1 MKTLVPAR
9 GPDRAPDS
17 APTRAEYAA
26 VRAWLQGLRPVAVAS
41 RWLSFD
47 PDTEWSELEATR
59 ALKTL
64 RTTLAQLALR
74 HGREPL
80 AKLLAARA
88 PGAEAVESMLAGLRE
103 LERLGSPAPAL
114 QHDIRLWFAAPLA
127 RRLANAGV
135 RTLGDLM
142 ALANDLGASWWRRVP
157 RVGRHAAATVVRTL
171 VAAEA
176 TLGRL
181 GAHVTGAP
189 LPVPLLVP
197 PLTPAAPRAVPL
209 EAIRLPAQFDGSA
222 GVNRGELRRC
232 RIAATNDYAA
242 IQTWLSLWPAGSHT
256 WRAYRKEAERFL
268 AWAILERGKA
278 FSDLLTDDC
287 VAYRA
292 FLATPER
299 GLRWNGP
306 PVARHLPGWRP
317 FQGALSLRSRA
328 YAEQVLG
335 ALCAWL
341 VGRHYLDSNPWEG
354 VPALR
359 VAEPA
364 IDPERAV
371 PEPIWQ
377 VLVPWLAEQAADGAR
392 WRTIRAAVLLLRDS
406 GMRIF
411 EAAAAERAELR
422 PVAGDGPLWG
432 EVRIVG
438 KRNKVRQVPVSRRTH
453 DALTLHWRDRGVE
466 HTGEGPLLVPAEAD
480 TLPRVR
486 AKVAA
491 GRAGYSDRGL
501 RKLVERAADEFR
513 SYLEQAHPALL
524 AQSGHLHPHAY
535 RHAFGTAS
543 AEADVPVDVVQ
554 SYLGHASPA
563 TTAIYNKA
571 GARRRQRE
579 IAKLLAQ

>member
-1 MKTLVPAR
+1 MTDAA
-9 GPDRAPDS
+9 PDRT
-17 APTRAEYAA
+17 PTRAEYAA
-26 VRAWLQGLRPVAVAS
+26 VRAALQGLRPVAVAS
-41 RWLSFD
+41 RWLSAD
-47 PDTEWSELEATR
+47 PDTEWTELEATR

-64 RTTLAQLALR
+64 RATLAQLALR

-80 AKLLAARA
+80 ARLLAGRT
-88 PGAEAVESMLAGLRE
+88 PGATAVESMLAGLRE

-114 QHDIRLWFAAPLA
+114 KHDVRLWFAAPLA

-157 RVGRHAAATVVRTL
+157 RVGHHAAATVVRTL
-171 VAAEA
+171 VAAEG

-189 LPVPLLVP
+189 LPVPLLAP
-197 PLTPAAPRAVPL
+197 PLTPTAPRAVPL
-209 EAIRLPAQFDGSA
+209 AAIRLPAQFDGSA
-222 GVNRGELRRC
+222 GANRGELRRC
-232 RIAATNDYAA
+232 RISADNDYAA

-287 VAYRA
+287 LAYRA
-292 FLATPER
+292 FLAMPER
-299 GLRWNGP
+299 GPRWSGP

-328 YAEQVLG
+328 YAEQVLS

-341 VGRHYLDSNPWEG
+341 VGRHYLDSNPWDG

-377 VLVPWLAEQAADGAR
+377 VLVPWLSEQATDNAQ
-392 WRTIRAAVLLLRDS
+392 WRAIRAAVLLLHDS

-438 KRNKVRQVPVSRRTH
+438 KRNKVRWVPVSRRAH
-453 DALTLHWRDRGVE
+453 EALTVHWRDRGVE

-480 TLPRVR
+480 TLPRAR

-491 GRAGYSDRGL
+491 GRVGYSDRGL
-501 RKLVERAADEFR
+501 RKLVHQAAEGLRD
-513 SYLEQAHPALL
+513 YLEQTQPDLT
-524 AQSGHLHPHAY
+524 AQARHLHPHAY
-535 RHAFGTAS
+535 RHAFGTA
-543 AEADVPVDVVQ
+543 ATEADVPVDVVQ
-554 SYLGHASPA
+554 SYLGHASTS

>member
-1 MKTLVPAR
+1 MKTSPA
-9 GPDRAPDS
+9 A
-17 APTRAEYAA
+17 AVPTRAQYAA
-26 VRAWLQGLRPVAVAS
+26 LRAWLQGVRPAAVAS
-41 RWLSFD
+41 RWLSVD
-47 PDTEWSELEATR
+47 PDAEWSDAEALR
-59 ALKTL
+59 AL
-64 RTTLAQLALR
+64 RAMRAELAQLALR

-80 AKLLAARA
+80 ATLLASGTH
-88 PGAEAVESMLAGLRE
+88 GAAAVDALLPGLRD
-103 LERLGSPAPAL
+103 LERLGSPAPSPKHGV
-114 QHDIRLWFAAPLA
+114 QLWFAAPLA

-135 RTLGDLM
+135 RTLGELM
-142 ALANDLGASWWRRVP
+142 TMANDLGASWWRRVP

-171 VAAEA
+171 VASEA

-181 GAHVTGAP
+181 GAHVTGAA
-189 LPVPLLVP
+189 LPAPLLAP

-222 GVNRGELRRC
+222 GVNRGEPRRC
-232 RIAATNDYAA
+232 RITATNDYAA

-287 VAYRA
+287 LAYRT
-292 FLATPER
+292 FLATPAR
-299 GLRWNGP
+299 GPRWNGP
-306 PVARHLPGWRP
+306 PVARNLPGWRP
-317 FQGALSLRSRA
+317 FQDALSPRSRA
-328 YAEQVLG
+328 YAEQVLD

-371 PEPIWQ
+371 PDPIWQ
-377 VLVPWLAEQAADGAR
+377 VLVPWLAQQAAEDAR

-422 PVAGDGPLWG
+422 ASGGDGPLWG
-432 EVRIVG
+432 EVRVVG
-438 KRNKVRQVPVSRRTH
+438 KRNKVRCVPVSRRAYE
-453 DALTLHWRDRGVE
+453 ALALHWRDRGVE
-466 HTGEGPLLVPAEAD
+466 HAGEGPLLVPALAD

-501 RKLVERAADEFR
+501 RKLVERAAEAFKA
-513 SYLEQAHPALL
+513 YLEQAHPELV
-524 AQSGHLHPHAY
+524 AQSAHLHPHAY

-563 TTAIYNKA
+563 TTAIYSKA

>member
-1 MKTLVPAR
+1 MTRSPTAAVAVLTR
-9 GPDRAPDS
+9 
-17 APTRAEYAA
+17 APTRAQFAA
-26 VRAWLQGLRPVAVAS
+26 MRAWLQGVRPAAVAS
-41 RWLSFD
+41 RWLSAD
-47 PDTEWSELEATR
+47 PDAEWTDAEAQR
-59 ALKTL
+59 ALRAI
-64 RTTLAQLALR
+64 RTDLAQLALR

-80 AKLLAARA
+80 AKLLASGTH
-88 PGAEAVESMLAGLRE
+88 GAAAVDALLPGLRD
-103 LERLGSPAPAL
+103 LERLGSPAPSPKHGV
-114 QHDIRLWFAAPLA
+114 QLWFAAPLA

-135 RTLGDLM
+135 RTLGELM
-142 ALANDLGASWWRRVP
+142 TLANDLGASWWRRVP
-157 RVGRHAAATVVRTL
+157 RVGRHAGATVVRTL

-181 GAHVTGAP
+181 GAHVTGAA
-189 LPVPLLVP
+189 LPAPLLAL
-197 PLTPAAPRAVPL
+197 PLTPTAPRAVPL

-222 GVNRGELRRC
+222 GANRGELRRC
-232 RIAATNDYAA
+232 RITATNDYAA

-287 VAYRA
+287 LAYRA

-299 GLRWNGP
+299 GPRWNGP
-306 PVARHLPGWRP
+306 PVARNLPGWRP
-317 FQGALSLRSRA
+317 FQGALAPRSRA
-328 YAEQVLG
+328 YAEQVLS

-371 PEPIWQ
+371 PDPIWQ
-377 VLVPWLAEQAADGAR
+377 VLVPWLAQQAADDAR

-406 GMRIF
+406 GMRVF
-411 EAAAAERAELR
+411 EAAGAVRSELR
-422 PVAGDGPLWG
+422 PSEGDGPLWG
-432 EVRIVG
+432 EVRVVG
-438 KRNKVRQVPVSRRTH
+438 KRNKVRWVPVSRRAYE
-453 DALTLHWRDRGVE
+453 ALTLHWRDRGVE
-466 HTGEGPLLVPAEAD
+466 LAGEGPLLVPAEAD

-486 AKVAA
+486 AKVAS
-491 GRAGYSDRGL
+491 GRVGYSDRGL
-501 RKLVERAADEFR
+501 RKLVERAAEEFKAH
-513 SYLEQAHPALL
+513 LEQVHPELVV
-524 AQSGHLHPHAY
+524 QSAHLHPHAY

-563 TTAIYNKA
+563 TTAIYSKA